1 MIKITR
7 SVCLTV
13 WFKISV
19 LAKTQSILS
28 CLAAIIVW
36 KENLCCPLPTNRPA
50 EVDNLEQSVLY
61 KTVPEKSANSPHPSL
76 SFWFSAFVIWSALV

>member
-7 SVCLTV
+7 AVCLTV

-28 CLAAIIVW
+28 HLAAHY
-36 KENLCCPLPTNRPA
+36 C
-50 EVDNLEQSVLY
+50 LEGESVLPIAY
-61 KTVPEKSANSPHPSL
+61 QPTRRS
-76 SFWFSAFVIWSALV
+76 